1 MTRKI
6 KSKTWALKQVLDHG
20 LIFEKSPQSNQV
32 QSRSTAKVIK
42 TWIQKSG
49 QKLK

>member
-32 QSRSTAKVIK
+32 QSRSTAKVINRHEYK
-42 TWIQKSG
+42 NPGKS
-49 QKLK
+49 